1 MLCVGV
7 WRAVESR
14 LMTKWSDAVKYE
26 QLYLE
31 TVKGSDDEAK
41 EIMITESSTRLKEYN
56 QKLMMQMSMRSI
68 LG

>member
-1 MLCVGV
+1 
-7 WRAVESR
+7 
-14 LMTKWSDAVKYE
+14 MTKWSDAVKYE
-26 QLYLE
+26 QLYLD
-31 TVKGSDDEAK
+31 TVKESVNEAK

>member
-1 MLCVGV
+1 MLRVGV
-7 WRAVESR
+7 WRRVEGR
-14 LMTKWSDAVKYE
+14 LMTKWSEAVKYE
-26 QLYLE
+26 QLYLD
-31 TVKGSDDEAK
+31 TVKESDDEAK